1 MKALCLNRISK
12 DLKELIQ
19 APLEGIGIISLD
31 NDPKKYL
38 VNIKIMYGIFEGYC
52 LQLLLTFS
60 DQYPIKPPRILIY
73 PGQCFDNTY
82 HHHIFQSEIKDE
94 KNQYFNKFCFDLLD
108 NDFLPTS
115 SLAHTGWNPS
125 YTISTLLLQVQTFL
139 ANPDFPNGYI
149 PDKEKID
156 ELFKSM
162 DNYEKSFI
170 IKNDNDEEIIKVH
183 TWKNP
188 YPEMYFK
195 KNSDVIVINKNINII
210 ENEEN
215 NKLKVIKENL
225 TCFISRINYIDNK
238 NMILGYPIQKLSN
251 GALIPLPEIL
261 SYDCYIEESSKIN
274 NNNGSD
280 GHDINNLF
288 NVNYITFPIRRV
300 DYELLRLFSY
310 SGSPIF
316 LNRSNRR
323 FRPTNLSQILFNF
336 NGNSNFIFK
345 IVPSYK
351 SPNNELYDSWLPIYI
366 NDEHFEK
373 NKTTILNYFSI
384 LKYGNNGLKM
394 YDFQPKY
401 IFETIPNILSSMVT
415 NIMKKN
421 ISPYFITCFFQY
433 ILSFKKLEKK
443 YNKAFIEYQK
453 YYLRN
458 KMIDIL
464 NDIWHQ
470 EKAIDIKKEL
480 LELFIIFLTCDNEI
494 NENLKEKI
502 KKYIRIL
509 KNIILLQLLDQD
521 KIYYYI
527 NKNLLIKDL
536 KKYNIFDNLIR
547 LIIEEYKSY
556 HYFYFV
562 DQMLVFFIKDKI
574 INEII
579 KDNKSF
585 YKILKKLIKVY
596 ITPTQFLELDFS
608 KYFNVSKLYTS
619 LNSDFDL
626 LDKSY
631 EFISTFQIIKETIFS
646 NNFLENLEK
655 NFGVYLDSE
664 NFIELI
670 KNKKEATIFEKFKIL
685 KTYDIFSVMELIAL
699 NSFYQNYLSEY
710 LVNRYIFLYR
720 EKNNILDI
728 IDKLIVEENTKYYK
742 RHINKEMKINDSQK
756 EQRNRISIKN
766 SYNKNYDKRFDKYIN
781 KKNITRLLLFKRN
794 FY

>member
-1 MKALCLNRISK
+1 MNTLCLNRISK

-115 SLAHTGWNPS
+115 SEAHTGWNPS

-162 DNYEKSFI
+162 DNYEKWFI

-373 NKTTILNYFSI
+373 NKTI
-384 LKYGNNGLKM
+384 
-394 YDFQPKY
+394 
-401 IFETIPNILSSMVT
+401 
-415 NIMKKN
+415 
-421 ISPYFITCFFQY
+421 
-433 ILSFKKLEKK
+433 
-443 YNKAFIEYQK
+443 
-453 YYLRN
+453 
-458 KMIDIL
+458 
-464 NDIWHQ
+464 
-470 EKAIDIKKEL
+470 
-480 LELFIIFLTCDNEI
+480 
-494 NENLKEKI
+494 
-502 KKYIRIL
+502 
-509 KNIILLQLLDQD
+509 
-521 KIYYYI
+521 
-527 NKNLLIKDL
+527 
-536 KKYNIFDNLIR
+536 
-547 LIIEEYKSY
+547 
-556 HYFYFV
+556 
-562 DQMLVFFIKDKI
+562 LVFL
-574 INEII
+574 NMEIM
-579 KDNKSF
+579 D
-585 YKILKKLIKVY
+585 
-596 ITPTQFLELDFS
+596 
-608 KYFNVSKLYTS
+608 
-619 LNSDFDL
+619 
-626 LDKSY
+626 
-631 EFISTFQIIKETIFS
+631 
-646 NNFLENLEK
+646 
-655 NFGVYLDSE
+655 
-664 NFIELI
+664 
-670 KNKKEATIFEKFKIL
+670 
-685 KTYDIFSVMELIAL
+685 
-699 NSFYQNYLSEY
+699 
-710 LVNRYIFLYR
+710 
-720 EKNNILDI
+720 
-728 IDKLIVEENTKYYK
+728 
-742 RHINKEMKINDSQK
+742 
-756 EQRNRISIKN
+756 
-766 SYNKNYDKRFDKYIN
+766 
-781 KKNITRLLLFKRN
+781 
-794 FY
+794 

>member
-1 MKALCLNRISK
+1 MNTLCLNRISK

-31 NDPKKYL
+31 NDPKKYI

-52 LQLLLTFS
+52 LQLLLTFP

-433 ILSFKKLEKK
+433 ILMFKKLEKK

-464 NDIWHQ
+464 NDIWYQ
-470 EKAIDIKKEL
+470 EKTIDIKKEL

-699 NSFYQNYLSEY
+699 NSFYQNYLLEY
-710 LVNRYIFLYR
+710 LENRYTISYR

-756 EQRNRISIKN
+756 EKRNRINIKN

-781 KKNITRLLLFKRN
+781 KKNIMRLLLFKRN

>member
-1 MKALCLNRISK
+1 MNTLCLNRISK

-464 NDIWHQ
+464 NDIWYQ
-470 EKAIDIKKEL
+470 EKTIDIKKEL

-664 NFIELI
+664 NFIEI
-670 KNKKEATIFEKFKIL
+670 KKNKKEATIFEKFKIL

-699 NSFYQNYLSEY
+699 NSFYQNYLLEY
-710 LVNRYIFLYR
+710 LENRYTISYR

-728 IDKLIVEENTKYYK
+728 IDKLLVEENTKYYK

>member
-1 MKALCLNRISK
+1 MNTLCLNRISK

-52 LQLLLTFS
+52 LQLLLTFP

-115 SLAHTGWNPS
+115 SEAHTGWNPS

-464 NDIWHQ
+464 NDIWYQ
-470 EKAIDIKKEL
+470 EKTIDIKKEL

-710 LVNRYIFLYR
+710 LVNRYTFSYR

-756 EQRNRISIKN
+756 EQRNRINIKN

>member
-73 PGQCFDNTY
+73 PGQCFNNTY

-115 SLAHTGWNPS
+115 SEAHTGWNPS

-195 KNSDVIVINKNINII
+195 NNYNVIIINKNINNI

-238 NMILGYPIQKLSN
+238 NMILGYPIQKLNN

-280 GHDINNLF
+280 DYYINNHN
-288 NVNYITFPIRRV
+288 NVNYITFPILRV
-300 DYELLRLFSY
+300 DYELLGIFSNI
-310 SGSPIF
+310 GSPIF
-316 LNRSNRR
+316 LNRSIRR
-323 FRPTNLSQILFNF
+323 FRPTILNQILFNI
-336 NGNSNFIFK
+336 NGNSNYIFK
-345 IVPSYK
+345 NVPSFK

-415 NIMKKN
+415 NIIKKN

-433 ILSFKKLEKK
+433 ILMFKKLEKK

-480 LELFIIFLTCDNEI
+480 LELFIIFLICDNEI
-494 NENLKEKI
+494 NENLKEEI

-509 KNIILLQLLDQD
+509 KNIILFQLLDHN
-521 KIYYYI
+521 KICYYI

-536 KKYNIFDNLIR
+536 KKFNIFDNLTR
-547 LIIEEYKSY
+547 FIIEEYRSDY
-556 HYFYFV
+556 YFSFEE
-562 DQMLVFFIKDKI
+562 QMLIYFIKDKI
-574 INEII
+574 RNKIM

-596 ITPTQFLELDFS
+596 ITPAQFIELDFS

-619 LNSDFDL
+619 LNSDFNL

-631 EFISTFQIIKETIFS
+631 EFISAFQIIKETIFS

-710 LVNRYIFLYR
+710 LVNRFTFSYR

>member
-1 MKALCLNRISK
+1 MNTLCLNRISK

-195 KNSDVIVINKNINII
+195 NNYNVIIINKNINNI

-238 NMILGYPIQKLSN
+238 NMILGYPIQKLNN

-464 NDIWHQ
+464 NDIWYQ
-470 EKAIDIKKEL
+470 EKTIDIKKEL
-480 LELFIIFLTCDNEI
+480 LELFIIFLICDNEI

-502 KKYIRIL
+502 RKYIRIL
-509 KNIILLQLLDQD
+509 KNIILFQLLDHN
-521 KIYYYI
+521 KICYYI

-536 KKYNIFDNLIR
+536 KKYNIFDNLTR
-547 LIIEEYKSY
+547 FIIEEYRSDY
-556 HYFYFV
+556 YFSFEE
-562 DQMLVFFIKDKI
+562 QMLIYFIKDKI
-574 INEII
+574 RNKIM

-585 YKILKKLIKVY
+585 YKILKKLIKAY
-596 ITPTQFLELDFS
+596 ITPAQFIELDFS

-619 LNSDFDL
+619 LNSDFNL

-631 EFISTFQIIKETIFS
+631 EFISAFQIIKETIFS
-646 NNFLENLEK
+646 NNFLEKLEK
-655 NFGVYLDSE
+655 NFGVYLASE

-699 NSFYQNYLSEY
+699 NSFYQNYLLEY
-710 LVNRYIFLYR
+710 LENRYTISYR

>member
-1 MKALCLNRISK
+1 MNTLCLNRISK

-31 NDPKKYL
+31 NDPKKYI

-115 SLAHTGWNPS
+115 SEAHTGWNPS

-170 IKNDNDEEIIKVH
+170 IENDNDEEIIKVH

-238 NMILGYPIQKLSN
+238 NMILGYPIQKLNN

-261 SYDCYIEESSKIN
+261 SYDCYIKESSKIN

-288 NVNYITFPIRRV
+288 NVNYITFPIRRG

-384 LKYGNNGLKM
+384 LKYGNNGLKI

-401 IFETIPNILSSMVT
+401 IFEIIPNILSSMVT
-415 NIMKKN
+415 NIIKKN

-464 NDIWHQ
+464 NDIWYQ
-470 EKAIDIKKEL
+470 EKTIDIKKEL
-480 LELFIIFLTCDNEI
+480 LELFIIFLICDNEI

-646 NNFLENLEK
+646 NNFLEKLEK
-655 NFGVYLDSE
+655 NFGVYLASE

-710 LVNRYIFLYR
+710 LVNRYTFSYR

-756 EQRNRISIKN
+756 EKRNRINIKN

>member
-1 MKALCLNRISK
+1 MNTLCLNRISK

-31 NDPKKYL
+31 NDPKKYI

-52 LQLLLTFS
+52 LQLLLTFP

-170 IKNDNDEEIIKVH
+170 IKNNIDEEIIKVH

-238 NMILGYPIQKLSN
+238 NMILGYPIQKLNN

-384 LKYGNNGLKM
+384 LKYGNNGLKI

-401 IFETIPNILSSMVT
+401 IFEIIPNILSSMVT
-415 NIMKKN
+415 NIIKKN

-433 ILSFKKLEKK
+433 ILMFKKLEKK

-464 NDIWHQ
+464 NDIWYQ
-470 EKAIDIKKEL
+470 EKTIDIKKEL

-710 LVNRYIFLYR
+710 LVNRYTFSYR

-728 IDKLIVEENTKYYK
+728 IDKLIVEENTKNYK
-742 RHINKEMKINDSQK
+742 RHINKEMKITDYQK

-781 KKNITRLLLFKRN
+781 KKNIMRLLLFKRN

>member
-1 MKALCLNRISK
+1 MNTLCLNRISK

-31 NDPKKYL
+31 NDPKKYI

-52 LQLLLTFS
+52 LQLLLTFP

-170 IKNDNDEEIIKVH
+170 IKNNIDEEIIKVH

-238 NMILGYPIQKLSN
+238 NMILGYPIQKLNN

-384 LKYGNNGLKM
+384 LKYGNNGLKI

-401 IFETIPNILSSMVT
+401 IFEIIPNILSSMVT
-415 NIMKKN
+415 NIIKKN

-464 NDIWHQ
+464 NDIWYQ
-470 EKAIDIKKEL
+470 EKTIDIKKEL

-710 LVNRYIFLYR
+710 LVNRYTFSYR

-728 IDKLIVEENTKYYK
+728 IDKLIVEENTKNYK
-742 RHINKEMKINDSQK
+742 RHINKEMKITDYQK

>member
-1 MKALCLNRISK
+1 MNTLCLNRISK

-31 NDPKKYL
+31 NDPKKYI

-464 NDIWHQ
+464 NDIWYQ
-470 EKAIDIKKEL
+470 EKTIDIKKEL

-494 NENLKEKI
+494 NENLKEEI

-631 EFISTFQIIKETIFS
+631 EFISAFQIIKETIFS

-710 LVNRYIFLYR
+710 LVNRYTFLYR

>member
-31 NDPKKYL
+31 NDPKKYI

-162 DNYEKSFI
+162 DNYEKWFI

-300 DYELLRLFSY
+300 DYEFLRLFSY

-336 NGNSNFIFK
+336 NGNTNFIFK

-470 EKAIDIKKEL
+470 EKTIDIKKEL

-699 NSFYQNYLSEY
+699 NSFYQNYLLEY
-710 LVNRYIFLYR
+710 LENRYTISYR

-728 IDKLIVEENTKYYK
+728 IDKLLVEENTKYYK

>member
-1 MKALCLNRISK
+1 MNTLCLNRISK

-238 NMILGYPIQKLSN
+238 NMILGYPIQKLNN

-280 GHDINNLF
+280 DYYINNHN
-288 NVNYITFPIRRV
+288 NVNYITFPILRV

-464 NDIWHQ
+464 NDIWYQ
-470 EKAIDIKKEL
+470 EKTIDIKKEL

-509 KNIILLQLLDQD
+509 KN
-521 KIYYYI
+521 
-527 NKNLLIKDL
+527 
-536 KKYNIFDNLIR
+536 NLIR

-699 NSFYQNYLSEY
+699 NSFYQNYLLEY
-710 LVNRYIFLYR
+710 LENRYTISYR

-781 KKNITRLLLFKRN
+781 KKNIMRLLLFKRN